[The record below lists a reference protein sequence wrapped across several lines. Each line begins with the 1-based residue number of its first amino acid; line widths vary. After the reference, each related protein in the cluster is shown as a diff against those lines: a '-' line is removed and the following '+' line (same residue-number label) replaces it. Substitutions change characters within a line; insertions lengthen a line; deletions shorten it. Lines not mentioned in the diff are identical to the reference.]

1 MCVVYLGED
10 LYGNKEGAA
19 RERRGW
25 ERVCVVY
32 LGEDLLGEVV
42 DELPVDETA
51 DAVVND
57 LLALRVGGPWSIQ
70 GTTREAKGTKVRQAQ
85 CYDCETSGRGRRIL

>member
-1 MCVVYLGED
+1 M
-10 LYGNKEGAA
+10 
-19 RERRGW
+19 
-25 ERVCVVY
+25 VY

-57 LLALRVGGPWSIQ
+57 LLALRVDGPWSIQ
-70 GTTREAKGTKVRQAQ
+70 EAESTWDTVLHCEQAGQVSTGDHTGSKGHKGSPDTVLRIVKRQAGVV
-85 CYDCETSGRGRRIL
+85 E

>member
-1 MCVVYLGED
+1 MVYLGED

-57 LLALRVGGPWSIQ
+57 LLALRVDGPIK
-70 GTTREAKGTKVRQAQ
+70 GTTREANGTTVRQAQ
-85 CYDCETSGRGRRIL
+85 CYEL